1 MKTIAVDEETWRKL
15 RELKDKMGCQSFNEL
30 INELIKRWHMNVAR
44 ENIERIS
51 IDIDPEE
58 ATAFFR
64 QIKRKQ
70 GSNR

>member
-15 RELKDKMGCQSFNEL
+15 RELKDRMGYQSFNEL

-51 IDIDPEE
+51 IDVDPEE

>member
-15 RELKDKMGCQSFNEL
+15 RELKDRMGYQSFNEL

-51 IDIDPEE
+51 IDVDPEE

-70 GSNR
+70 GTNR

>member
-15 RELKDKMGCQSFNEL
+15 RELKDRMGYQSFNEL

-51 IDIDPEE
+51 IDVDPEE

-64 QIKRKQ
+64 QI
-70 GSNR
+70 